1 MRVTVVFVAVLVVGG
16 IFSSTRPE
24 AGSFAASAW
33 SGLEPAQAVEPT
45 EPVEPAALEMP
56 SSSPTVTATA
66 SPATGC
72 TIPVDAAPTGRLV
85 AGQYAGESAVTVEVE
100 DGLALD
106 PDCVAGV
113 VTEAL
118 SLTDADLTVT
128 VASTEMVGRLC
139 APLDTTGVATCWN
152 GSRALVDVASWTAAT
167 PEGRADLIRDQ
178 VETIFGADP
187 S

>member
-1 MRVTVVFVAVLVVGG
+1 MTAVFVAVLVVGG
-16 IFSSTRPE
+16 IVSSTRPE

-33 SGLEPAQAVEPT
+33 SGLEPAHAVEPT

-56 SSSPTVTATA
+56 SASTTVTATPA
-66 SPATGC
+66 SPANGC
-72 TIPVDAAPTGRLV
+72 TIPIDAAPTGRLV
-85 AGQYAGESAVTVEVE
+85 AGQYAGESAVSVEIE

-118 SLTDADLTVT
+118 SQTEADVTVT

-167 PEGRADLIRDQ
+167 PEGRAELIRDQ
-178 VETIFGADP
+178 VETIFDADP